1 MSVRALLLALALA
14 LAAGPARSGILVE
27 ARLEGVP
34 LRLEF
39 AARGEPGTGL
49 VAASVDGS
57 ARLIDLE
64 SGVVRGPDGAPRPPR
79 PDRPG
84 SGAGLVG
91 LTPLGGGAM
100 VAGHGGAWQLLTEDG
115 RICAEVLASA
125 WMLRF
130 LEPAIRALELLQ
142 AVEPTLAPRPRHGCS
157 AFGFASWTTQGW
169 PLLVSGRS
177 DTVFATERIRFDHRP
192 AGLGPADSS
201 AAR

>member
-1 MSVRALLLALALA
+1 MSPRVPALALA
-14 LAAGPARSGILVE
+14 LMVQAGQAWSGILIE

-34 LRLEF
+34 IRLEL
-39 AARGEPGTGL
+39 ASRGEPGGGL

-57 ARLIDLE
+57 ERLVELE
-64 SGVVRGPDGAPRPPR
+64 RGLVRGPDGAPRPPR
-79 PDRPG
+79 PGTAGPG
-84 SGAGLVG
+84 PGLVS

-142 AVEPTLAPRPRHGCS
+142 AVEPALAPRPRHGCS
-157 AFGFASWTTQGW
+157 ALGFASWTAQGW

-177 DTVFATERIRFDHRP
+177 DTLFQTERIRFDHRP
-192 AGLGPADSS
+192 AAPA
-201 AAR
+201 AAEAPAGR

>member
-1 MSVRALLLALALA
+1 MVALLAGLLL
-14 LAAGPARSGILVE
+14 AGPARSGILIE

-34 LRLEF
+34 LRIEL
-39 AARGEPGTGL
+39 ASPGEPRAGL

-64 SGVVRGPDGAPRPPR
+64 RGVVRGPDGAPRPPR
-79 PDRPG
+79 HASARPA
-84 SGAGLVG
+84 AGLVG

-142 AVEPTLAPRPRHGCS
+142 VVEPTLAPRPRHGCS
-157 AFGFASWTTQGW
+157 AFGFASWTAQGW

-192 AGLGPADSS
+192 AGLVPAE
-201 AAR
+201 AAQRRSE

>member
-1 MSVRALLLALALA
+1 MSERVLLLALALA
-14 LAAGPARSGILVE
+14 VAAGPARSGILIE

-34 LRLEF
+34 LRIEL
-39 AARGEPGTGL
+39 ASPGEPGAGMV
-49 VAASVDGS
+49 VASIDGS

-64 SGVVRGPDGAPRPPR
+64 RGVVRGPDGAPRPLP
-79 PDRPG
+79 PKRPG

-115 RICAEVLASA
+115 RVCAEVLASA

-142 AVEPTLAPRPRHGCS
+142 AVEPALAPRPRHGCS
-157 AFGFASWTTQGW
+157 AFGFASWTAQGW

-192 AGLGPADSS
+192 AGLVPAVPPG
-201 AAR
+201 AR